1 MSIGSYFRELIINYW
16 GPPTKGEISLAYD
29 SLIIEV
35 NVTGVYMQGGCD
47 PIRGGGNTKERT
59 VTKVG
64 PKGQVSDSHTNWG
77 FGEAFQTEERVE
89 RLN

>member
-1 MSIGSYFRELIINYW
+1 MTPLGEVGS
-16 GPPTKGEISLAYD
+16 
-29 SLIIEV
+29 
-35 NVTGVYMQGGCD
+35 
-47 PIRGGGNTKERT
+47 TKERT

-89 RLN
+89 RLS

>member
-1 MSIGSYFRELIINYW
+1 MMSKGSYFRELIINYW

-47 PIRGGGNTKERT
+47 PIRRGG
-59 VTKVG
+59 
-64 PKGQVSDSHTNWG
+64 
-77 FGEAFQTEERVE
+77 
-89 RLN
+89 